1 MSNLEYQP
9 AETLTVQLYRPDPSV
24 SWGFRLQGGVDFS
37 TPLSIQSVSASLTQV
52 SLKKAFP
59 NRLIVREINRGSLAV
74 FKGYLKF
81 C

>member
-1 MSNLEYQP
+1 MKLEINLVKIP
-9 AETLTVQLYRPDPSV
+9 PPPH
-24 SWGFRLQGGVDFS
+24 GFS
-37 TPLSIQSVSASLTQV
+37 TPLSIQSVSARLTQSQV

-59 NRLIVREINRGSLAV
+59 NRLIVREINRVSLAV